1 MFSPRTRWVGL
12 RLNRCGSFAH
22 VLQVGCTLGLIRYRF
37 HKAAISYTQLN
48 EPQRS
53 LTIQQVRHI
62 RTCQAD
68 GTNWPRDTGHHRS
81 HYEGGKDL
89 LGRASAPR
97 ISDQPGRPRSAG
109 PTRNAGL
116 RANNSAENF

>member
-22 VLQVGCTLGLIRYRF
+22 VLEVGCTLGLIRYRF
-37 HKAAISYTQLN
+37 HKAGISYTQLN

-68 GTNWPRDTGHHRS
+68 GTNWPRDRGHHRS
-81 HYEGGKDL
+81 QMRAERPTGTCECSADL
-89 LGRASAPR
+89 RPAGSSALSRPDAQCGPPRQQLG
-97 ISDQPGRPRSAG
+97 
-109 PTRNAGL
+109 
-116 RANNSAENF
+116 

>member
-48 EPQRS
+48 EPHRS

-62 RTCQAD
+62 RTCQRGRNELAK
-68 GTNWPRDTGHHRS
+68 R
-81 HYEGGKDL
+81 
-89 LGRASAPR
+89 LGVTTAA
-97 ISDQPGRPRSAG
+97 I
-109 PTRNAGL
+109 
-116 RANNSAENF
+116 